1 MQKYKHMIPITWRT
15 SKNFGLIFKAIVL
28 LGIAFLIAAGYFYVQ
43 SVRDDGLNLQPLALS
58 VSLTPGIIR
67 APEFETDID
76 YWNYEIAI
84 DFESKLGMHQMECLI
99 GGETNPDRCSG
110 IPNLIDISWELF
122 EGERFVLDGNSRNP
136 SGMLS
141 ETGILYERTIGTFRA
156 QKGHH
161 YALVLHVKRDAS
173 ELNSANPKILVQI
186 PRSYWE
192 DHAMGVGFGK
202 LLAEI
207 LGLIGLAILIGVFV
221 FSRLWRMSIS

>member
-1 MQKYKHMIPITWRT
+1 MSHITWRAN
-15 SKNFGLIFKAIVL
+15 KNVGLIFKAIAL
-28 LGIAFLIAAGYFYVQ
+28 LGLAFLIAAGYFYVR

-58 VSLTPGIIR
+58 VSLTPGTIR

-84 DFESKLGMHQMECLI
+84 DFETKLGIHQMECLI

-110 IPNLIDISWELF
+110 ISNLIDISWELY
-122 EGERFVLDGNSRNP
+122 EGERFVLDGNSGNP
-136 SGMLS
+136 SGMFS
-141 ETGILYERTIGTFRA
+141 ETGVLYERTIGTFRA

-186 PRSYWE
+186 PRTYWE

-207 LGLIGLAILIGVFV
+207 LGLIGLAILIAEFV
-221 FSRLWRMSIS
+221 FSGLLRMSIS

>member
-1 MQKYKHMIPITWRT
+1 MSHITWRAN
-15 SKNFGLIFKAIVL
+15 KNVGLIFKAIAL
-28 LGIAFLIAAGYFYVQ
+28 LGLAFLIAAGYFYVR

-58 VSLTPGIIR
+58 VSLTPGTIR

-84 DFESKLGMHQMECLI
+84 DFETKLGIHQMECLI

-110 IPNLIDISWELF
+110 ISNLIDISWELY
-122 EGERFVLDGNSRNP
+122 EGERFVLDGNSGNP
-136 SGMLS
+136 SGMFS
-141 ETGILYERTIGTFRA
+141 ETGVLYERTIGTFRA

-221 FSRLWRMSIS
+221 FSGLWRMSIS

>member
-1 MQKYKHMIPITWRT
+1 MIHITWWAN
-15 SKNFGLIFKAIVL
+15 KNFGLIFKAIAL
-28 LGIAFLIAAGYFYVQ
+28 LGLAFLIAAGYFYVQ
-43 SVRDDGLNLQPLALS
+43 SVRDAGLNLQPLALS
-58 VSLTPGIIR
+58 VSLSPGTIR

-84 DFESKLGMHQMECLI
+84 DFETKLGMHQMECMI
-99 GGETNPDRCSG
+99 GGETNPDPCSG
-110 IPNLIDISWELF
+110 IPNLIDISWELY
-122 EGERFVLDGNSRNP
+122 EGERFVLDGDSRNT
-136 SGMLS
+136 SGML
-141 ETGILYERTIGTFRA
+141 EEPGVLYERTIGTFRA

-173 ELNSANPKILVQI
+173 GLNYANPKILVQI

>member
-1 MQKYKHMIPITWRT
+1 MVSITRRA
-15 SKNFGLIFKAIVL
+15 SKNLGLIFKAIAL
-28 LGIAFLIAAGYFYVQ
+28 LGLVFLIAAGYFYVQ
-43 SVRDDGLNLQPLALS
+43 SVRDNGLNLQPLALS
-58 VSLTPGIIR
+58 VSLSPGIIR

-76 YWNYEIAI
+76 YWNYEIAMG
-84 DFESKLGMHQMECLI
+84 FEPKLGMHQMECLI
-99 GGETNPDRCSG
+99 GGETNPDGCSG
-110 IPNLIDISWELF
+110 IPNLIDISWELY

-136 SGMLS
+136 SGMFS
-141 ETGILYERTIGTFRA
+141 ETGVLCERTVGTFRA

-173 ELNSANPKILVQI
+173 GLNYANPKILVQI
-186 PRSYWE
+186 PRRYWE

>member
-1 MQKYKHMIPITWRT
+1 MIPITWRM
-15 SKNFGLIFKAIVL
+15 SKNLGLIFKAIAL
-28 LGIAFLIAAGYFYVQ
+28 LGLAFLIAAGYFYVQ
-43 SVRDDGLNLQPLALS
+43 SVRDAGLNLQPLAFS
-58 VSLTPGIIR
+58 VSLSPGTIR

-84 DFESKLGMHQMECLI
+84 DFETKLAMHQMECLT
-99 GGETNPDRCSG
+99 GGETNPDRCTG
-110 IPNLIDISWELF
+110 VPNLIDISWELY

-136 SGMLS
+136 SGMFS
-141 ETGILYERTIGTFRA
+141 ETGVLYERTIGTFRA

-173 ELNSANPKILVQI
+173 VLNSANPKIFVQI

-192 DHAMGVGFGK
+192 DQAMGVGFGK